1 MTLKFNKKVILITSI
16 ASVVAGVTGF
26 VLAYIFNFLINEKI
40 KDPKKKS
47 IQEFVL
53 ITGSNCY
60 HFHHYMIAAVLIVV
74 LVVGNRI
81 PILGLT
87 IIISFL
93 IGGSLEDFLFKDA
106 FKIKNNCHMDLFFQK
121 LKQQ

>member
-26 VLAYIFNFLINEKI
+26 VLAYIFNFLINEKN

-60 HFHHYMIAAVLIVV
+60 HFHHYMIAAVS
-74 LVVGNRI
+74 NRSPSGWKQNSHFRFDNNHII
-81 PILGLT
+81 PHRRFARGL
-87 IIISFL
+87 
-93 IGGSLEDFLFKDA
+93 SL
-106 FKIKNNCHMDLFFQK
+106 
-121 LKQQ
+121 